1 MKLALQRLVLTPQ
14 STCGNLYV
22 NDALECWTLEL
33 PVVNGLPGSA
43 IPAGTYPV
51 VLAPSPRFLA
61 LTGDAWVQQYAGAM
75 PHIQPIPGRSLIMI
89 HWGNYP
95 SNTDGCVL
103 VGKSHQSDSIGES
116 RQAFSELYPLI
127 KSAINSGEGVTI
139 EVVDHP
145 NGS

>member
-1 MKLALQRLVLTPQ
+1 MKLALQRLVYTPQ

-33 PVVNGLPGSA
+33 PSKDGMPGSA

-51 VLAPSPRFLA
+51 ILAPSPKFLA
-61 LTGDAWVQQYAGAM
+61 VNDSWVQQYASAM

-103 VGKSHQSDSIGES
+103 VGKSHQNDSIGES

-127 KSAINSGEGVTI
+127 KSAIDTGEGVTI
-139 EVVDHP
+139 EVLDHP
-145 NGS
+145 IGS